1 MPPAFPPPP
10 AAAAT
15 PAHRPRPSTPTNCKN
30 PELEG
35 LGPPRSP
42 AGLPFPTSITPSPA
56 ARSRFLQNPR
66 PRACMH
72 GGLQMVAY
80 CKNMYFITGY
90 PSVPGTDLRD
100 VRRETNLVSRFHSQ
114 FTTQ

>member
-15 PAHRPRPSTPTNCKN
+15 RAHRPRPSTPTNCKN

-35 LGPPRSP
+35 LGPPRPP

-66 PRACMH
+66 PRACMVVH
-72 GGLQMVAY
+72 GRLDAAGV
-80 CKNMYFITGY
+80 
-90 PSVPGTDLRD
+90 
-100 VRRETNLVSRFHSQ
+100 
-114 FTTQ
+114 